1 MKNRFDEAIRFKNGN
16 VNVKWFKENIEDC
29 KAGKFSDIEL
39 LSYSLEAVDCYIIG
53 EQFCLSNY
61 AMGCLIYNAYMDC
74 IYILNFN
81 DLSILLEGKT
91 LKLYANF
98 NIDSDTRELIEGEC

>member
-1 MKNRFDEAIRFKNGN
+1 MGNRFHEVKRFKNGN
-16 VNVKWFKENIEDC
+16 LNVKFFQENIEDY

-39 LSYSLEAVDCYIIG
+39 LSFALEDVDCYIIG

-81 DLSILLEGKT
+81 DLDILLQGKT
-91 LKLYANF
+91 LKLYADF
-98 NIDSDTRELIEGEC
+98 RIDEDTREIMERG